1 LLRPALDA
9 RRLSSAA
16 ALRDRRNGRLAR
28 ACGLV
33 TARQMPGTAKGVLF
47 VTLEDETGCVNV
59 IVRPELLE
67 RQRRE
72 TLDSQLLAVS
82 GVWQC
87 ESDVRHL
94 VAQYLEDLTPL
105 IAGLRTESR
114 EFH

>member
-1 LLRPALDA
+1 PGAARGGPRPRGAGRA
-9 RRLSSAA
+9 RRT
-16 ALRDRRNGRLAR
+16 GRLAR